1 MQKFQPTEELRTTLL
16 ELIRAGK
23 TNKEIGERYG
33 VTKQTITVWF
43 RRLGI
48 SAKDYFK
55 YRKKKLCEGDKIKII
70 EMYEQGKTSKEIA
83 KSFSISYGTLLTF
96 QRAHNI
102 KARSYFEHRLDYDVH
117 IFNKIDTEE
126 KAYWLGFL
134 YADGNVRKEKLNNSV
149 VLYLNAIDIGHLKK
163 FKAFMKD
170 TRDESVIKIQHRLSP
185 NGNPQ
190 TVCSYMV
197 CNDNLRNDLISHG
210 CVPAKSLIL
219 TFPEESHFESPDLII
234 DFIRGY
240 IDGDGCLSSSKG
252 RPNSVS
258 ISARGTFDFLS
269 GIIKYF
275 PEFGVVHSEYDKR
288 FNTTQYKIYC
298 TGGKARK
305 VANKLYGHATIYLDR
320 KFEKFTALFKY
331 KDSETSGNIGEVCDD
346 NTEIIDE
353 ITKGSSTS

>member
-1 MQKFQPTEELRTTLL
+1 MSNFQPTEEFRASLL
-16 ELIRAGK
+16 SLLKKGK
-23 TNKEIGERYG
+23 TNKEIGDLYG
-33 VTKQTITVWF
+33 VSGDTVRVWL
-43 RRLGI
+43 RKLGI
-48 SAKDYFK
+48 SSKERFEQK
-55 YRKKKLCEGDKIKII
+55 RKLHPGDEIKIT
-70 EMYEQGKTSKEIA
+70 EMYKQGKTSKEIA
-83 KSFSISYGTLLTF
+83 EFFSVTPTTLRKF
-96 QRAHNI
+96 QKEYNI
-102 KARSYFEHRLDYDVH
+102 KARDYFEYRLDYDVH

-134 YADGNVRKEKLNNSV
+134 YADGNVRKERLNNSV
-149 VLYLNAIDIGHLKK
+149 TIHLNAIDIDHLRK
-163 FKAFMKD
+163 FKVFMKD

-185 NGNPQ
+185 TGNPQ
-190 TVCSYMV
+190 TMCSYMV

-219 TFPEESHFESPDLII
+219 TFPDESHFESPDLII

-240 IDGDGCLSSSKG
+240 IDGDGCLYSDKK
-252 RPNSVS
+252 RPNYVS

-288 FNTTQYKIYC
+288 FKTTQYKIYC
-298 TGGKARK
+298 TGEKARK

-346 NTEIIDE
+346 NTEISGE
-353 ITKGSSTS
+353 ITEGSSTS